1 MGQVGWED
9 HNHTALLQFPLC
21 AWKGRKKSPQ
31 TTMEL
36 DSVLPESGKSKVWRL
51 KEPLPSGA
59 RLRPPSR
66 REQSCWQQMRLQPY
80 ISPLSSCCAAQAGFV
95 LMFLALCSFLIQVAV
110 FIASFSPMHWFCL
123 LFFSPSSHHYSSF
136 VSGQKSKKVHLSS
149 DISVSA
155 FFFPILSSVS
165 EPQGQLTSNLLYA
178 WDRLWKE
185 TTFLLLSSLGAKE
198 TEVEWNNSSFTETQR
213 KKYSFWMKEGMNPR
227 SWGLYPLQ
235 EKTGSCVSCFFDTT
249 LITICELCSTLM
261 VPAGP
266 EQGLPSLQQ
275 LCSGQ
280 LHGLNWVYCGF

>member
-9 HNHTALLQFPLC
+9 HNHTAPLQFPLC

-80 ISPLSSCCAAQAGFV
+80 LSPLSSCCAAQAGFV

-123 LFFSPSSHHYSSF
+123 LLFSPSSHHYSSF

-155 FFFPILSSVS
+155 FFSPFC
-165 EPQGQLTSNLLYA
+165 
-178 WDRLWKE
+178 
-185 TTFLLLSSLGAKE
+185 LLSVNPRGNSPAICSMHGTDSERKQHFFSWAVWVLRKLKWSEITPLLRKPKGKNIPSEWRKE
-198 TEVEWNNSSFTETQR
+198 WIQGPGGYIHYR
-213 KKYSFWMKEGMNPR
+213 KK
-227 SWGLYPLQ
+227 LVA
-235 EKTGSCVSCFFDTT
+235 VSLVS
-249 LITICELCSTLM
+249 LIQ
-261 VPAGP
+261 P
-266 EQGLPSLQQ
+266 
-275 LCSGQ
+275 
-280 LHGLNWVYCGF
+280 W